1 MNWDAV
7 IAVTEVVGVVAVVI
21 SLVYVGFQVRQ
32 NTQQLRQDNL
42 RQTVRGTLDSNWLYH
57 RDERTLDVFR
67 RAVRSFDDL
76 EPRDKALFHSIVV
89 DIAFYFEIVRNLAMS
104 GLVDQA
110 ALETNQRFLAGIL
123 VTPGGR
129 EWLRFA
135 EDTNPMPES
144 ALAYL
149 KSLVVSGDD
158 FRPITELQPWLASD
172 EP

>member
-1 MNWDAV
+1 M
-7 IAVTEVVGVVAVVI
+7 
-21 SLVYVGFQVRQ
+21 
-32 NTQQLRQDNL
+32 
-42 RQTVRGTLDSNWLYH
+42 
-57 RDERTLDVFR
+57 
-67 RAVRSFDDL
+67 
-76 EPRDKALFHSIVV
+76 

-149 KSLVVSGDD
+149 KSLVESGGD

-172 EP
+172 EH